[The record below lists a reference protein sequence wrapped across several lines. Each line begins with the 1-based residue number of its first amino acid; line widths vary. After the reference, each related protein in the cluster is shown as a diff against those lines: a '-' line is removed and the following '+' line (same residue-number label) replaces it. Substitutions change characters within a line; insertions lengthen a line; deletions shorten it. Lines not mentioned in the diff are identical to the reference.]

1 MSWND
6 FLSHWTAIHVGI
18 IARPSEWSC
27 HRVQS
32 EWFGISAASESS
44 LRSPQFQLVCR
55 GHDKKDFYDNTSRFV
70 HVMLTQRKPTRGE
83 DAPMGCRVRHCSS
96 MNFITC
102 ITPFIRSQENCTN
115 TDTQYSKIAGT
126 GEMCPR
132 ISQASTL
139 FQRQNCRALA
149 CSISILAFEF
159 QFESQTMSCYYRTV
173 SNAGWS
179 AESIFHDCVHAER
192 FGCTD

>member
-1 MSWND
+1 MIERVVCIRDIWRGNGSRTWKDTSLSSNLSESLRSSQYFVMSWND

-102 ITPFIRSQENCTN
+102 VITPITR
-115 TDTQYSKIAGT
+115 K
-126 GEMCPR
+126 
-132 ISQASTL
+132 L
-139 FQRQNCRALA
+139 
-149 CSISILAFEF
+149 
-159 QFESQTMSCYYRTV
+159 
-173 SNAGWS
+173 
-179 AESIFHDCVHAER
+179 HKH
-192 FGCTD
+192 